1 MKTTRLTLT
10 LFVRIAVLVTLLMNL
25 SRFAVASD
33 PPRSDAAAPVLVEL
47 FTSEGCS
54 SCPPADALLEKLD
67 GSQPIVG
74 ARVIVLSE
82 HVDYWDHDGWKDAY
96 SSSFFTA
103 RQNDY
108 ARRFGLNSPYT
119 PQMVIDGAGQLNGSN
134 AEAVAGAIESA
145 RGHFKIP
152 VRISSVSLANP
163 KTMRV
168 HLEVEALPGEVKAR
182 KADILVAVA
191 LDHAASHVSAG
202 ENKGR
207 DIRHVAVVESIS
219 KVGTVEKGKNFDRDV
234 LVKIKSTSDPA
245 NLRLIAIVQESDAGE
260 VVGAALVGA
269 PIKMSLLVNVNVNV
283 NAAVPGPTDTPAQ
296 GDGLR

>member
-1 MKTTRLTLT
+1 MKTTRPTPT
-10 LFVRIAVLVTLLMNL
+10 FFVRIAVLVTFLTNL
-25 SRFAVASD
+25 GGGKFAVASD
-33 PPRSDAAAPVLVEL
+33 PPRNDAAAPVLVEL

-74 ARVIVLSE
+74 AQVIVLSE
-82 HVDYWDHDGWKDAY
+82 HVDYWDHEGWKDAY

-119 PQMVIDGAGQLNGSN
+119 PQMVIDGARQLNGSN

-163 KTMRV
+163 KTIRV
-168 HLEVEALPGEVKAR
+168 HLEVEALPGELKAR

-234 LVKIKSTSDPA
+234 LVKIKSASDPA

-260 VVGAALVGA
+260 VVGAALVSA
-269 PIKMSLLVNVNVNV
+269 PIKISLLVNVN
-283 NAAVPGPTDTPAQ
+283 AAGRGTD
-296 GDGLR
+296 